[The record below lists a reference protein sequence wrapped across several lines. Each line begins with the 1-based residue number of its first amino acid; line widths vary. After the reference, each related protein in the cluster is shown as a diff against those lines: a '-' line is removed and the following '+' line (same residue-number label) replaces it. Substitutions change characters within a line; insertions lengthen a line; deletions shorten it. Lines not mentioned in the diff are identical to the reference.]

1 MNEGTAMTDIDFSQP
16 VGKVATT
23 VPGAADLFRRHG
35 ISFCCGGSERIDKA
49 AQKAGLSPDVLLM
62 ELQTLMLASH
72 REAPERTAELIDHL
86 RSRYHETHRSELA
99 WLIPLAQKVERV
111 HSAHPQAPV
120 GLANLLECIQADLE
134 GHMSREEAIL
144 FPLME
149 QNDEVVLT
157 HPIAQMRH
165 EHDVEARHLAALEHV
180 TGGSTLPDGACNS
193 WRALYTSAKKFSEDL
208 VEHMHLEN
216 NVLFPRF
223 VG

>member
-1 MNEGTAMTDIDFSQP
+1 MTDIDFSQP

-49 AQKAGLSPDVLLM
+49 AEKAGLSPDALLM
-62 ELQTLMLASH
+62 ELQTLLLASH

-180 TGGSTLPDGACNS
+180 TGGFTLPDGACNS

-223 VG
+223 AG

>member
-180 TGGSTLPDGACNS
+180 TGGFTLPDGACNS

>member
-1 MNEGTAMTDIDFSQP
+1 MTDIDFSQP

-49 AQKAGLSPDVLLM
+49 AEKAGLSPDVLLT

-144 FPLME
+144 FPLMK

-180 TGGSTLPDGACNS
+180 TGGFTLPDGACNS

-223 VG
+223 AG

>member
-1 MNEGTAMTDIDFSQP
+1 MTDIDFSQP

-180 TGGSTLPDGACNS
+180 TGGFTLPDGACNS

>member
-1 MNEGTAMTDIDFSQP
+1 MTDIDFSQP

-49 AQKAGLSPDVLLM
+49 AEKAGLSPDVLLM
-62 ELQTLMLASH
+62 ELQTLVLASH

-157 HPIAQMRH
+157 HPIAQMRQ

-180 TGGSTLPDGACNS
+180 TGGFTLPDGACNS

>member
-1 MNEGTAMTDIDFSQP
+1 MTDIDFSQP

-49 AQKAGLSPDVLLM
+49 AEKAGLSPDVLLM

-165 EHDVEARHLAALEHV
+165 EHDVEARHLAALEYV
-180 TGGSTLPDGACNS
+180 TGGFTLPDGACNS

-223 VG
+223 AG

>member
-49 AQKAGLSPDVLLM
+49 AEKAGLSPDVLLT

-149 QNDEVVLT
+149 QNDEVVLA

-180 TGGSTLPDGACNS
+180 TGGFTLPDGACNS

-223 VG
+223 AG

>member
-1 MNEGTAMTDIDFSQP
+1 MTDIDFSQP

-49 AQKAGLSPDVLLM
+49 AEKAGLSPDVLLM
-62 ELQTLMLASH
+62 ELQTLLLASH

-180 TGGSTLPDGACNS
+180 TGGFTLPDGACNS

-223 VG
+223 AG

>member
-1 MNEGTAMTDIDFSQP
+1 MTDIDFSQP

-49 AQKAGLSPDVLLM
+49 AEKAGLSPDVLLM
-62 ELQTLMLASH
+62 ELQTLLLASH

-149 QNDEVVLT
+149 QNDEVVLA

-180 TGGSTLPDGACNS
+180 TGGFTLPDGACNS

-223 VG
+223 AG

>member
-1 MNEGTAMTDIDFSQP
+1 MTDIDFSQP

-49 AQKAGLSPDVLLM
+49 AEKAGLSPDVLLM

-134 GHMSREEAIL
+134 SHMSREEAIL

-180 TGGSTLPDGACNS
+180 TGGFTLPDGACNS

-223 VG
+223 AG

>member
-1 MNEGTAMTDIDFSQP
+1 MTDIDFSQP

-49 AQKAGLSPDVLLM
+49 AEKAGLSPDVLLT

-180 TGGSTLPDGACNS
+180 TGGFTLPDGACNS

-223 VG
+223 AG

>member
-1 MNEGTAMTDIDFSQP
+1 MTDIDFSQP

-180 TGGSTLPDGACNS
+180 TGGFTLPDGACNS

-223 VG
+223 AG

>member
-1 MNEGTAMTDIDFSQP
+1 MTDIDFSQP

-49 AQKAGLSPDVLLM
+49 AEKAGLSPDVLLT

-180 TGGSTLPDGACNS
+180 TAGFTLPDGACNS

-223 VG
+223 AG

>member
-1 MNEGTAMTDIDFSQP
+1 MTDIDFSQP
-16 VGKVATT
+16 VGKIATT

-49 AQKAGLSPDVLLM
+49 AEKAGLSPDVLLTV
-62 ELQTLMLASH
+62 LQTLMLASH

-149 QNDEVVLT
+149 QNDEVVLA

-180 TGGSTLPDGACNS
+180 TGGFTLPDGACNS

-223 VG
+223 AG

>member
-1 MNEGTAMTDIDFSQP
+1 MTDIDFSQP

-49 AQKAGLSPDVLLM
+49 AEKAGLSPDVLLM

-180 TGGSTLPDGACNS
+180 TGGFTLPDGACNS

-223 VG
+223 AG